1 MAVPPF
7 PELLATASRSAI
19 HLEMRDVYTPSDPLF
34 TAWQRG
40 EPVDRSE
47 REQMWRDLIGGA
59 VARGVQLRRARVV
72 SEPLSPYIRYEQS
85 VTEATN
91 VAAGEQVRW
100 LPRSRTLDLC
110 LPGLDFWL
118 LDDHTMRA
126 HHFAGDGEGGRPRAR
141 HRPGSAQALPGAFEA
156 IWQRGIPH
164 AEYEVA

>member
-72 SEPLSPYIRYEQS
+72 SEPLSPYIRYEHS

-100 LPRSRTLDLC
+100 LPRSRTL
-110 LPGLDFWL
+110 
-118 LDDHTMRA
+118 
-126 HHFAGDGEGGRPRAR
+126 
-141 HRPGSAQALPGAFEA
+141 
-156 IWQRGIPH
+156 
-164 AEYEVA
+164 